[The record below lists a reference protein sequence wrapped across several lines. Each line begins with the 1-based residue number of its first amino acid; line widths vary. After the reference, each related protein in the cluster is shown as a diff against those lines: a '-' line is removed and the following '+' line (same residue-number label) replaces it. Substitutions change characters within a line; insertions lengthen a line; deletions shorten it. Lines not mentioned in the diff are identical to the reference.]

1 MEEEKTGREDRGR
14 TNGVPSQ
21 GGAGKAPRGP
31 KAPMQPSSAGDAGG
45 VLPGARSALREP
57 YGRWRW
63 REKLASHRLAAAV
76 LGFALVFLAGIG
88 GSYLFFY
95 AGAFSGWSGGKAA
108 EETLEEAGQVSDLTT
123 VKVYYPVGGA
133 LSMEGRQVL
142 RHAST
147 NKMAEAV
154 LLEFLKG
161 PSRADSYVPV
171 ETALLGIYAGADG
184 VLYIDLSH
192 EFRSNFQGDALAEFL
207 LLRALY
213 ESIMSNV
220 PRLKG
225 LKVLIEGKE
234 VESIG
239 GHISLPG
246 TLGEAVSHIMLE
258 RHERR

>member
-1 MEEEKTGREDRGR
+1 MEEEKTGREDRAR
-14 TNGVPSQ
+14 TNGGPSSS
-21 GGAGKAPRGP
+21 GAGEPPRGP
-31 KAPMQPSSAGDAGG
+31 KAPIPPSSGGDAGG

-57 YGRWRW
+57 YGRWKW
-63 REKLASHRLAAAV
+63 KEKLASHRLAVAV
-76 LGFALVFLAGIG
+76 VGFALVFLAGIG

-95 AGAFSGWSGGKAA
+95 AGAFSGWTGGRAA
-108 EETLEEAGQVSDLTT
+108 EETPEGAEHVSDLTT
-123 VKVYYPVGGA
+123 VEVYYPFGGG
-133 LSMEGRQVL
+133 LNMEDRRVL
-142 RHAST
+142 KHGST

-161 PSRADSYVPV
+161 PSRADSYVPA

-258 RHERR
+258 RHEQR